1 MNENVTLVFDMDGTI
16 ADLYAVSDWLE
27 NIIAENVRPYA
38 IAEPIYNM
46 NKLVNVINR
55 LKENGWRVAIVSW
68 TSKHGSKEYNKAVRK
83 VKKEWLDRYN
93 FPYDELH
100 VIKYGTPKSYCM
112 KKTGGFQ
119 ILFDDE
125 EPNRKAWRNGSTVNA
140 NEDIYKILKNM
151 LTV

>member
-1 MNENVTLVFDMDGTI
+1 MTKTLVFDMDGTI
-16 ADLYAVSDWLE
+16 ADLYAVADWLE

-38 IAEPIYNM
+38 IAEPMYNM

-125 EPNRKAWRNGSTVNA
+125 EPNRKAWRNGLTVNA

-151 LTV
+151 LTI

>member
-1 MNENVTLVFDMDGTI
+1 MTKTLVFDMDGTI
-16 ADLYAVSDWLE
+16 ADLYAVTDWLE
-27 NIIAENVRPYA
+27 NIMAENVRPYA
-38 IAEPIYNM
+38 IAEPMYNM

-140 NEDIYKILKNM
+140 NENIYKILKNM
-151 LTV
+151 LTI

>member
-1 MNENVTLVFDMDGTI
+1 MTKTLVFDMDGTI
-16 ADLYAVSDWLE
+16 ANLYAVTDWLE

-38 IAEPIYNM
+38 IAEPMYNM

-100 VIKYGTPKSYCM
+100 IIKYGTPKSYCM

-140 NEDIYKILKNM
+140 NENIYKILKNM
-151 LTV
+151 LI

>member
-1 MNENVTLVFDMDGTI
+1 MTKTLVFDMDGTI
-16 ADLYAVSDWLE
+16 VDLYAVTDWLE

-38 IAEPIYNM
+38 IAEPMYNM

-55 LKENGWRVAIVSW
+55 LKENGWHVAIVSW

>member
-1 MNENVTLVFDMDGTI
+1 MTKTLVFDMDGTI
-16 ADLYAVSDWLE
+16 ADLYAVTGWLE

-38 IAEPIYNM
+38 IAEPMYNM

>member
-1 MNENVTLVFDMDGTI
+1 MTKTLVFDMDGTI

-38 IAEPIYNM
+38 IAEPMYNM
-46 NKLVNVINR
+46 NKLVSVINR

-151 LTV
+151 LTI

>member
-1 MNENVTLVFDMDGTI
+1 MTKTLVFDMDGTI
-16 ADLYAVSDWLE
+16 ADLYAVTDWLE

-46 NKLVNVINR
+46 NKLVKVINR

-68 TSKHGSKEYNKAVRK
+68 TSKCGSKEYNKAVRR

>member
-1 MNENVTLVFDMDGTI
+1 MTKTLVFDMDGTI
-16 ADLYAVSDWLE
+16 ADLYAVTDWLE

-38 IAEPIYNM
+38 IAEPMYNM

-112 KKTGGFQ
+112 RKTGGFQ

>member
-1 MNENVTLVFDMDGTI
+1 MTKTLVFDMDGTI
-16 ADLYAVSDWLE
+16 VDLYAVADWLE
-27 NIIAENVRPYA
+27 NIIAENVRPYS
-38 IAEPIYNM
+38 IAEPMYNM

-55 LKENGWRVAIVSW
+55 LKENGWRVAVVSW

-125 EPNRKAWRNGSTVNA
+125 EPNRKAWCNGSTVNA

>member
-1 MNENVTLVFDMDGTI
+1 MTKTLVFDMDGTI
-16 ADLYAVSDWLE
+16 ADLYAVTDWLE

-38 IAEPIYNM
+38 IAEPMYNM

-68 TSKHGSKEYNKAVRK
+68 TSKHGSKEYNRAVRK

-100 VIKYGTPKSYCM
+100 IIKYGTPKSYCM

>member
-1 MNENVTLVFDMDGTI
+1 MTKTLVFDMDGTI
-16 ADLYAVSDWLE
+16 ADLYAVADWLE

-38 IAEPIYNM
+38 IAEPMYNM

-68 TSKHGSKEYNKAVRK
+68 TSKHGSKEYNKEVRK

>member
-1 MNENVTLVFDMDGTI
+1 MTKTLVFDMDGTI
-16 ADLYAVSDWLE
+16 ANLYAVTDWLE

-38 IAEPIYNM
+38 IAEPMYNM

-112 KKTGGFQ
+112 RKTGGFQ

-140 NEDIYKILKNM
+140 NENIYKILKNM
-151 LTV
+151 LTI

>member
-1 MNENVTLVFDMDGTI
+1 MTKTLVFDMDGTI
-16 ADLYAVSDWLE
+16 ADLYAVTDWLE

-38 IAEPIYNM
+38 IAEPMYNM
-46 NKLVNVINR
+46 NKLVSVINR

-68 TSKHGSKEYNKAVRK
+68 TSKCGSKEYNKAVRR

-93 FPYDELH
+93 FPYDEFH
-100 VIKYGTPKSYCM
+100 VVKYGTPKSYCM

-125 EPNRKAWRNGSTVNA
+125 EPNRKAWRNGLTVNA

>member
-1 MNENVTLVFDMDGTI
+1 MTKTLVFDMDGTI
-16 ADLYAVSDWLE
+16 ADLYAVTDWLE

-38 IAEPIYNM
+38 IAEPMYNM

-68 TSKHGSKEYNKAVRK
+68 TSKHGSKEYNKAVRR

-151 LTV
+151 LTI

>member
-1 MNENVTLVFDMDGTI
+1 MTKTLVFDMDGTI
-16 ADLYAVSDWLE
+16 ADLYAVTDWLE

-46 NKLVNVINR
+46 NKLVSVINR

-68 TSKHGSKEYNKAVRK
+68 TSKCGSKEYNKEVRK

-100 VIKYGTPKSYCM
+100 VVKYGTPKSYCM

-125 EPNRKAWRNGSTVNA
+125 EPNRKAWRNGLTVNA

>member
-1 MNENVTLVFDMDGTI
+1 MTKTLVFDMDGTI
-16 ADLYAVSDWLE
+16 ADLYAITDWLE

-112 KKTGGFQ
+112 RKTGGFQ

-125 EPNRKAWRNGSTVNA
+125 EPNRKAWRNGPTVNA
-140 NEDIYKILKNM
+140 NENIYKILKNM

>member
-1 MNENVTLVFDMDGTI
+1 MTKTLVFDMDGTI
-16 ADLYAVSDWLE
+16 ADLYAVIDWLE

-38 IAEPIYNM
+38 IAEPMYNM

-151 LTV
+151 LTI

>member
-1 MNENVTLVFDMDGTI
+1 MTKTLVFDMDGTI
-16 ADLYAVSDWLE
+16 ADLYAVTDWLE
-27 NIIAENVRPYA
+27 NIIAENVRPYV
-38 IAEPIYNM
+38 IAEPMYNM
-46 NKLVNVINR
+46 NKLVSVINR

-68 TSKHGSKEYNKAVRK
+68 TSKCGSKEYNRAVRR

-100 VIKYGTPKSYCM
+100 VVKYGTPKSYCM
-112 KKTGGFQ
+112 KRTGGFQ

-140 NEDIYKILKNM
+140 NENIYKILKNM

>member
-1 MNENVTLVFDMDGTI
+1 MTKTLVFDMDGTI
-16 ADLYAVSDWLE
+16 ADLYAVTDWLE

-38 IAEPIYNM
+38 IAEPMYNM

-68 TSKHGSKEYNKAVRK
+68 TSKHGSKEYNKEVRK

-151 LTV
+151 LTI

>member
-1 MNENVTLVFDMDGTI
+1 MTKTLVFDMDGTI
-16 ADLYAVSDWLE
+16 ADLYAVTGWLE
-27 NIIAENVRPYA
+27 NITAENVRPYA
-38 IAEPIYNM
+38 IAEPMYNM

-140 NEDIYKILKNM
+140 NENIYKILKNM

>member
-1 MNENVTLVFDMDGTI
+1 MTKTLVFDMDGTI

-38 IAEPIYNM
+38 IAEPMYNM
-46 NKLVNVINR
+46 NKLVSVINR

-68 TSKHGSKEYNKAVRK
+68 TSKHGSKEYNKEVRK

-151 LTV
+151 LTI

>member
-1 MNENVTLVFDMDGTI
+1 MTKTLVFDMDGTI
-16 ADLYAVSDWLE
+16 ADLYAVTDQLE

-38 IAEPIYNM
+38 IAEPMYNM

-151 LTV
+151 FTV

>member
-1 MNENVTLVFDMDGTI
+1 MTKTLVFDMDGTI
-16 ADLYAVSDWLE
+16 ADLYAVTDWLE

-38 IAEPIYNM
+38 IAEPMYNM

-68 TSKHGSKEYNKAVRK
+68 TSKHGSKEYNKAVRR

-100 VIKYGTPKSYCM
+100 IIKYGTPKSYCM

-140 NEDIYKILKNM
+140 NENIYKILKNM
-151 LTV
+151 LTI

>member
-1 MNENVTLVFDMDGTI
+1 MTKTLVFDMDGTI
-16 ADLYAVSDWLE
+16 ADLYAVTDWLE

-112 KKTGGFQ
+112 RKTGGFQ

-151 LTV
+151 LTI

>member
-1 MNENVTLVFDMDGTI
+1 MTKTLVFDMDGTI
-16 ADLYAVSDWLE
+16 ADLYAVTDWLE

-38 IAEPIYNM
+38 IAEPMYNM
-46 NKLVNVINR
+46 NKLVSVINR

-68 TSKHGSKEYNKAVRK
+68 TSKCGSKEYNKAVRR

>member
-1 MNENVTLVFDMDGTI
+1 MTKTLVFDMDGTI
-16 ADLYAVSDWLE
+16 ADLYAVTDWLE

-38 IAEPIYNM
+38 IAEPMYNM

-55 LKENGWRVAIVSW
+55 LKEDGWRVAIVSW

-112 KKTGGFQ
+112 RKTGGFQ

>member
-1 MNENVTLVFDMDGTI
+1 MTKTLVFDMDGTI
-16 ADLYAVSDWLE
+16 ADLYAVTDWLE

-38 IAEPIYNM
+38 IAEPMYNM

-151 LTV
+151 LTI

>member
-1 MNENVTLVFDMDGTI
+1 MTKTLVFDMDGTI
-16 ADLYAVSDWLE
+16 ADLYAVTDWLE

-38 IAEPIYNM
+38 IAEPMYNM
-46 NKLVNVINR
+46 NKLVNIINR

>member
-1 MNENVTLVFDMDGTI
+1 MTKTLVFDMDGTI
-16 ADLYAVSDWLE
+16 ADLYAVTDWLE
-27 NIIAENVRPYA
+27 NIMAESIRPYA

-140 NEDIYKILKNM
+140 NEDIYQILKNM

>member
-1 MNENVTLVFDMDGTI
+1 MTKTLVFDMDGTI

-38 IAEPIYNM
+38 IAEPMYNM

>member
-1 MNENVTLVFDMDGTI
+1 MTKTLVFDMDGTI
-16 ADLYAVSDWLE
+16 DDLYAVTDWLE

-38 IAEPIYNM
+38 IAEPMYNM

-68 TSKHGSKEYNKAVRK
+68 TSKHGSKEYNKEVRR

>member
-1 MNENVTLVFDMDGTI
+1 MTKTLVFDMDGTI
-16 ADLYAVSDWLE
+16 ADLYAVTDWLE

-38 IAEPIYNM
+38 IAEPMYNM

-68 TSKHGSKEYNKAVRK
+68 TSKYGSKEYNKAVRK

-151 LTV
+151 LTI

>member
-1 MNENVTLVFDMDGTI
+1 MTKTLVFDMDGTI
-16 ADLYAVSDWLE
+16 ADLYAVTDWLE

-38 IAEPIYNM
+38 IAEPMYNM

-125 EPNRKAWRNGSTVNA
+125 EPNRKAWRNGSTINA

>member
-1 MNENVTLVFDMDGTI
+1 MTKTLVFDMDGTI
-16 ADLYAVSDWLE
+16 ADLYAVTDWLE

-38 IAEPIYNM
+38 IAEPMYNM
-46 NKLVNVINR
+46 NKLVSVINR

-68 TSKHGSKEYNKAVRK
+68 TSKCGSKEYNKAVRR

-100 VIKYGTPKSYCM
+100 VVKYGTPKSYCM

-125 EPNRKAWRNGSTVNA
+125 EPNRKAWRNGLTVNA

>member
-1 MNENVTLVFDMDGTI
+1 MTKTLVFDMDGTI
-16 ADLYAVSDWLE
+16 ADLYAVTGWLE
-27 NIIAENVRPYA
+27 NIIAENVRPYV
-38 IAEPIYNM
+38 IAEPMYNM

-100 VIKYGTPKSYCM
+100 IIKYGTPKSYCM